1 MYFPAREPEIKCT
14 HCYDTGV
21 CIVEVENQVKMLMA
35 CDCKTPCDWHLAK
48 RTTQPRLDFPFK
60 WFRGDVLQK
69 AEQWKAKIKV
79 AEEFWSHQ
87 ELADAAL

>member
-60 WFRGDVLQK
+60 WFKEFSVYILQIHK
-69 AEQWKAKIKV
+69 YCIEILRA
-79 AEEFWSHQ
+79 
-87 ELADAAL
+87 